1 MSARSLAAPFLAL
14 LLASAASAQDAAV
27 NILSPVDGAKLD
39 AKEQNKITY
48 DVVPG
53 PKGDHVHVYV
63 DGAQVALVRQL
74 KGSYTL
80 ERLAAGGH
88 DLCIKVVDKNH
99 TPIGVEKCVKVTVQ

>member
-1 MSARSLAAPFLAL
+1 MGTRSLAVPLLAL

-27 NILSPVDGAKLD
+27 TILSPVDGAKLD
-39 AKEQNKITY
+39 AKAQNKITY

-63 DGAQVALVRQL
+63 DEGQVALVRQL
-74 KGSYTL
+74 KGSYTF
-80 ERLAAGGH
+80 ESLAPGSRE
-88 DLCIKVVDKNH
+88 LCIKVVDKNH